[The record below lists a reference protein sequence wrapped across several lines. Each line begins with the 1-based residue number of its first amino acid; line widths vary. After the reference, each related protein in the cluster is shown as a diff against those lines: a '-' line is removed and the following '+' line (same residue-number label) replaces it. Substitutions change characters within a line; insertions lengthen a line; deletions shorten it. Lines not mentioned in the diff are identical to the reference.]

1 MATPDAGRPGSGRWV
16 VVLPVDALRT
26 GDVFSAGQWPL
37 HVTLVEPFTTDVE
50 AKTLAAALMPLA
62 ASTAPVPVTIGP
74 DAMFGPKRNILVSLV
89 EDGGR
94 LTPLRADV
102 QDALRALTVDLRHPR
117 ADYSPHVTAE
127 RHGRVHEGDR
137 LTLELLTLV
146 RLRPPETS
154 HHGRIAG
161 SWPLSGLATAGS

>member
-1 MATPDAGRPGSGRWV
+1 MATPDAGRQGSGRWV
-16 VVLPVDALRT
+16 VVLPLEPLRA
-26 GDVFSAGQWPL
+26 GDVFSVGQWPL
-37 HVTLVEPFTTDVE
+37 HVTLVEPFTTAID
-50 AKTLAAALMPLA
+50 ADALGAALEPLA

-74 DAMFGPKRNILVSLV
+74 DALFGPKHDIPVSLV

-94 LTPLRADV
+94 LAPLRADA
-102 QDALRALTVDLRHPR
+102 QDALRALAVDLRHPR
-117 ADYSPHVTAE
+117 TDYRPHVTAK
-127 RHGRVHEGDR
+127 RHGRVREGDR

-161 SWPLSGLATAGS
+161 SWSLSGRAGSAP